1 LTDEQAWERLSGA
14 LPHRRIDKLPS
25 DTSVPTMPR
34 IGSLSDYNGFTGKER
49 LRTFEVAKWLI
60 GCGAMDA
67 PGDCDICGRPATGL
81 HAENYYDLSTWIDL
95 CHGCHVSR
103 LHQRFARA
111 ESWSRWLD
119 QNQLPDDHW
128 ARKVPPRPTNFA
140 THIRSLGQSEPTFA
154 SFVGF
159 D

>member
-1 LTDEQAWERLSGA
+1 LNDEQAWALLSAA
-14 LPHRRIDKLPS
+14 LPRRRIDKLPS

-60 GCGAMDA
+60 ACDAMDA
-67 PGDCDICGRPATGL
+67 PGCCDICGRRATGL
-81 HAENYYDLSTWIDL
+81 HSENYYDLSTWIDL

-111 ESWSRWLD
+111 ESWNRWLD
-119 QNQLPDDHW
+119 QNQLADSHW
-128 ARKVPPRPTNFA
+128 ARKLPSRPMDFA
-140 THIRSLGQSEPTFA
+140 APIRSLGQVEPTFA
-154 SFVGF
+154 NFVSLN
-159 D
+159 